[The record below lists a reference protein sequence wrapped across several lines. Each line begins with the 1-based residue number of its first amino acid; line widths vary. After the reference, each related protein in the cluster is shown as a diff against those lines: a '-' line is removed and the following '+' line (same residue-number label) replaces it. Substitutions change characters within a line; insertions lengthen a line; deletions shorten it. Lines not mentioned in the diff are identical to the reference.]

1 MVLWAEWA
9 SLQDLR
15 ELPKGSRDPL
25 GFEMIWTRYGRRIV
39 KNLTT
44 NTFSIEEFLTALY
57 GFYLSKSKEEEQR

>member
-1 MVLWAEWA
+1 M
-9 SLQDLR
+9 
-15 ELPKGSRDPL
+15 
-25 GFEMIWTRYGRRIV
+25 